1 MDSDFRE
8 RFFDERI
15 TLLDD
20 ILAYSRE
27 RNLKGRQF
35 WSLNKG
41 NVRFHLGESD
51 LNIRIPHIF
60 GGASEEIFEDAVRE
74 LATLVRER
82 IEPPMVY
89 DDRGGI
95 VVSTLDEN
103 VKLAPKTYKI
113 GGAFYN
119 RAEHELA
126 TMVLYSDPLLDAGI
140 LETWLSTRFNGR
152 RFIGEIRRI
161 YKKSIEEEMQ
171 LGGSERT
178 AYITHLAVS
187 RILIEKK
194 ALIKNIKIMG
204 VNYERLE
211 RSIGILFYSVI
222 YKVIEHILQDLRSKR
237 LSYDI
242 REMEYLLLGSTTPL
256 FALNIKKSI
265 INYDLN
271 NYLLSPNV
279 VEWLEEPYND
289 VARKSISLRDLL
301 ARMIGII
308 LKNKSMTEKLLDYYT
323 LSNFRDDII
332 DYLLRFDNQ
341 MDTFHK
347 RLVQIVHDEKML
359 RAVWENLESSRELEL
374 GLSDMVDR
382 YYRDEARVTKIR
394 QIISH
399 FRGYK
404 RGGIIRLFSSG
415 DKGIEFKLSDILK
428 RYIAYR
434 MDVGYDSHFSAMTRC
449 LINRKGETTL
459 QRLVREYDAGRLYRF
474 SGDHKVSLMKREE
487 LKEGHLFVDLKGFT
501 RRAKRS
507 GSLVI
512 ADFLKHEFFTPIL
525 DAAKSHYL
533 NVGPDYTTGIELNN
547 LLGDAVTFS
556 GQVKSLVTLAWE
568 IHRIAGEFRKK
579 IVKNNPDYDED
590 AQIRTLQMEYQEQRE
605 RITKHSKQIIEALLA
620 LNTII
625 KTKRSIA
632 PTSLIEVQGDIFK
645 EKIERLIDSLS
656 DVSLK
661 IQKYKTL
668 QEIKDLV
675 QLEDDLRFQLSVVK
689 STRDEFV
696 EEVEKQNLS
705 ERSSELYLDICQ
717 DELKQIKRLV
727 GMLDS
732 NFRQERLLS
741 QSYYERLSE
750 IVDLGINTGL
760 YIAFGDVSQKVII
773 HDDLWGDVRV
783 NIADKINE
791 ASRGAMRNR
800 TVKKRID
807 RFVEEK
813 RRESSK
819 PGLVYPFSIFV
830 APTHT
835 LIQPVGS
842 ETMGRPRGVRTFLD
856 YAEELSGDDAG
867 ERILSQDLSEIIQNQ
882 ELFEP
887 DLIFSATD
895 IYNLGEA
902 ISGDALRQYIRESQN
917 RLFFFER
924 RIFTTELHENF
935 WNVFAYDGE
944 DVYLIFGVEHTGET
958 IKVEMFRYAG
968 VLDYAG
974 TFNREVTEVYE
985 MIRPQSSFFR
995 FIMEFHFSTW
1005 YQNSRTEQDANEGNI
1020 GA

>member
-1 MDSDFRE
+1 MESDFRE
-8 RFFDERI
+8 RFFDERL

-20 ILAYSRE
+20 ILTYSRE

-35 WSLNKG
+35 WTINKG
-41 NVRFHLGESD
+41 DARFHLGESD

-60 GGASEEIFEDAVRE
+60 GGASEEIFEDAVRD

-82 IEPPMVY
+82 VEPPMVY

-95 VVSTLDEN
+95 IVSTLDEN
-103 VKLAPKTYKI
+103 VKLAQKTYRV

-119 RAEHELA
+119 RVEHELA
-126 TMVLYSDPLLDAGI
+126 TMVLHSDALLDAGI
-140 LETWLSTRFNGR
+140 LETWLSSQFNGR
-152 RFIGEIRRI
+152 KFIGEVRRI

-171 LGGSERT
+171 LGGAERT
-178 AYITHLAVS
+178 AYLTHLAVS
-187 RILIEKK
+187 KILIEKK
-194 ALIKNIKIMG
+194 ALVKNVKIMG

-211 RSIGILFYSVI
+211 RSIGILFYAVV
-222 YKVIEHILQDLRSKR
+222 YKVIEHILKELRTKR

-265 INYDLN
+265 IHHELN
-271 NYLLSPNV
+271 SYLLSPYV
-279 VEWLEEPYND
+279 IEQLEGPYNEA
-289 VARKSISLRDLL
+289 ARKSVSIRDLL
-301 ARMIGII
+301 ARMIGIV
-308 LKNKSMTEKLLDYYT
+308 LENKSLTEKLLDYYT

-332 DYLLRFDNQ
+332 NYLLQFDNQ
-341 MDTFHK
+341 TDAFHQ
-347 RLVQIVHDEKML
+347 RLVQISHDEKLL
-359 RAVWENLESSRELEL
+359 RSIWENLESSRELEF
-374 GLSDMVDR
+374 GLNDMVDR
-382 YYRDEARVTKIR
+382 YYRDEARVDMIQR
-394 QIISH
+394 MLSH
-399 FRGYK
+399 FRGHK
-404 RGGIIRLFSSG
+404 RWGVVRIFSSG
-415 DKGIEFKLSDILK
+415 DQGIDFKLSDVLK
-428 RYIAYR
+428 RYVVYR
-434 MDVGYDSHFSAMTRC
+434 MDVGYDSHFSAVTQCMV
-449 LINRKGETTL
+449 NRKNEKTL
-459 QRLVREYDAGRLYRF
+459 QQLVRDYDAGRLYRF

-547 LLGDAVTFS
+547 LLGDAITFS
-556 GQVKSLVTLAWE
+556 GPISSLVSLAWE
-568 IHRIAGEFRKK
+568 IYRIAREFREK
-579 IVKNNPDYDED
+579 IVADNPEYDEVSQV
-590 AQIRTLQMEYQEQRE
+590 ASLQTEYQQQRE
-605 RITKHSKQIIEALLA
+605 RITRHSKRIIEALLS
-620 LNTII
+620 LDTII
-625 KTKRSIA
+625 KTKQSIT
-632 PTSLIEVQGDIFK
+632 PTSLIETQGGVFRD
-645 EKIERLIDSLS
+645 KIERLIESLS
-656 DVSLK
+656 EVSLK

-668 QEIKDLV
+668 QEIKELV

-689 STRDEFV
+689 STRDEFLR
-696 EEVEKQNLS
+696 EVEKQNLS
-705 ERSSELYLDICQ
+705 ERSSELYMDICQ
-717 DELKQIKRLV
+717 DELRQIKRLV

-732 NFRQERLLS
+732 NFRQERLLT

-783 NIADKINE
+783 SIADKINE

-800 TVKKRID
+800 AVKKRID
-807 RFVEEK
+807 RFVQEK
-813 RRESSK
+813 RQESRNSN
-819 PGLVYPFSIFV
+819 LFYPFSIIIS
-830 APTHT
+830 PTHT
-835 LIQPVGS
+835 IIQPIGS
-842 ETMGRPRGVRTFLD
+842 EEMGRPRGIRTFLD
-856 YAEELSGDDAG
+856 YAEELTGDDAG
-867 ERILSQDLSEIIQNQ
+867 ERILSQDLTEMIKRE

-887 DLIFSATD
+887 DLISSTTD

-902 ISGDALRQYIRESQN
+902 ISGDALRQYIRESKN

-924 RIFTTELHENF
+924 RVYIAELHPDF
-935 WNVFAYDGE
+935 WKTFAFDGE
-944 DVYLIFGVEHTGET
+944 DISLIFGVEHTGDST
-958 IKVEMFRYAG
+958 RVEMFRYAG

-985 MIRPQSSFFR
+985 MVRKESAFYR
-995 FIMEFHFSTW
+995 FIMEFHFLVW
-1005 YQNSRTEQDANEGNI
+1005 YQDSRTEEEAGRGNM

>member
-1 MDSDFRE
+1 MESDFRE
-8 RFFDERI
+8 RFFEERI

-20 ILAYSRE
+20 ILAYSKE
-27 RNLKGRQF
+27 RNIKGRQF
-35 WSLNKG
+35 WSLSKTDA
-41 NVRFHLGESD
+41 RFHLGESD

-60 GGASEEIFEDAVRE
+60 GGASEEIFEDAVRD

-103 VKLAPKTYKI
+103 VKLAHKTFKI

-126 TMVLYSDPLLDAGI
+126 MMVLYSDPLLDAGI
-140 LETWLSTRFNGR
+140 LETWLSSRFNGR
-152 RFIGEIRRI
+152 KFIGEIRRI

-171 LGGSERT
+171 LGGGERT

-187 RILIEKK
+187 KILIEKK
-194 ALIKNIKIMG
+194 ALLKNIRIMG

-211 RSIGILFYSVI
+211 RSIGVLFYAVI
-222 YKVIEHILQDLRSKR
+222 YKVIEHILKDLRTKR

-265 INYDLN
+265 INFDLN
-271 NYLLSPNV
+271 NYLLSPV
-279 VEWLEEPYND
+279 VLDWLEEPYNEA
-289 VARKSISLRDLL
+289 ARKSMSVRDLL
-301 ARMIGII
+301 ARMVGIM
-308 LKNKSMTEKLLDYYT
+308 LEDKSITERLLDYYT

-341 MDTFHK
+341 TDVFHQ
-347 RLVQIVHDEKML
+347 RLVQIVHDEKTL
-359 RAVWENLESSRELEL
+359 RAVWENLESSRELEF

-399 FRGYK
+399 FRSHK
-404 RGGIIRLFSSG
+404 RGGISRLFSSG
-415 DKGIEFKLSDILK
+415 DSGIEFKLSDILK
-428 RYIAYR
+428 RYIVYR

-449 LINRKGETTL
+449 LVNRKKELTL
-459 QRLVREYDAGRLYRF
+459 QHLVREYDAGRLYRF

-487 LKEGHLFVDLKGFT
+487 LKEGHLFVDMKGFT

-507 GSLVI
+507 GSLII
-512 ADFLKHEFFTPIL
+512 ADFLKHEFFAPIL
-525 DAAKSHYL
+525 DSAKSHYL
-533 NVGPDYTTGIELNN
+533 NVGPDYTSGIELNN
-547 LLGDAVTFS
+547 LLGDAITFS
-556 GQVKSLVTLAWE
+556 GPVSSLVSLAWE
-568 IHRIAGEFRKK
+568 IYRIARDFREK
-579 IVKNNPDYDED
+579 IVKDNPEYDENS
-590 AQIRTLQMEYQEQRE
+590 QINTLQVEYEQQRE
-605 RITKHSKQIIEALLA
+605 RINKHSTQIVEALLT
-620 LNTII
+620 LNSII

-632 PTSLIEVQGDIFK
+632 PTSLIEVQSGIFR
-645 EKIERLIDSLS
+645 EKIEKLIESLS

-661 IQKYKTL
+661 IQKYKTM

-689 STRDEFV
+689 STQEEFLR
-696 EEVEKQNLS
+696 EVELQKLS
-705 ERSSELYLDICQ
+705 ERSSEVYMDICQ
-717 DELKQIKRLV
+717 DELKQIKRLI
-727 GMLDS
+727 GMLDN
-732 NFRQERLLS
+732 NFRQEQLLT
-741 QSYYERLSE
+741 QSYYERLGE
-750 IVDLGINTGL
+750 IADLGINTGL

-783 NIADKINE
+783 SIADKINE
-791 ASRGAMRNR
+791 ASRGAKRNR
-800 TVKKRID
+800 AVKKRMD
-807 RFVEEK
+807 RFVQE
-813 RRESSK
+813 RRQKSNN
-819 PGLVYPFSIFV
+819 PGLVYPFSIII
-830 APTHT
+830 APTYT
-835 LIQPVGS
+835 VIQPVGNES
-842 ETMGRPRGVRTFLD
+842 MDRPRGIRTFVD
-856 YAEELSGDDAG
+856 YAQELIGDDAE
-867 ERILSQDLSEIIQNQ
+867 ERILSQDLSEIIRSE
-882 ELFEP
+882 ELFEQ
-887 DLIFSATD
+887 DLVSSTTD
-895 IYNLGEA
+895 VYNLGEA

-924 RIFTTELHENF
+924 RVYAAELHKEF
-935 WNVFAYDGE
+935 WNLFAYDG
-944 DVYLIFGVEHTGET
+944 DDIYLIFGVEHTGDT
-958 IKVEMFRYAG
+958 TRLEMFRYVG

-985 MIRPQSSFFR
+985 MIRPESAFFR
-995 FIMEFHFSTW
+995 FIMGFHFHAW
-1005 YQNSRTEQDANEGNI
+1005 YQNSRSMQEADKGNM